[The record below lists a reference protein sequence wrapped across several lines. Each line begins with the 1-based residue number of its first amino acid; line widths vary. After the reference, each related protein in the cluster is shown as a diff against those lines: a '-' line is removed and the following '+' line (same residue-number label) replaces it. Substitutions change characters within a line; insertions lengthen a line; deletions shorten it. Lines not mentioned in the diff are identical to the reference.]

1 MPYSV
6 RTKDG
11 IVIRN
16 IPDDVKPDDPSI
28 RQRVEAARADPNL
41 KYKQMQKVEAVD
53 PTEGM
58 SGYDKFMAGAGKS
71 VADLGLGARQLVGTA
86 SQEEVDEVKQRDAPL
101 MNTGAGIAG
110 NIAGNVGMAVI
121 PGLGM
126 AGAGKT
132 AAMPALQAAGK
143 YALSSPATLGGIATQ
158 GGLGALQSGLQPVAT
173 GESRVG
179 NTALGFAGGAAIP
192 AAGLALKGGKAA
204 LEPAYQS
211 GREAIMGRTLRRVS
225 GGQAD
230 EAVKALRG
238 AQELVPGSLPTAG
251 QASGNAGVA
260 ALERA
265 AFAVEPTVTIP
276 VAQRLS
282 DQNLARVEALRKL
295 AGEGGRK
302 ALMTSIRDE
311 GADEMYG
318 AARRLGV
325 DKEMAKALKPQIDNL
340 MARLP
345 KAGMHSNIVDR
356 AKELAR
362 LNGEALDDMGSVQG
376 LHWIKLAVDD
386 LLSTG
391 KQTGLGKETTRALT
405 QFKSDLLSV
414 VDELS
419 PAYGQARQSFAE
431 MSKLPNQMA
440 VAGEIG
446 KRAIRHLDEQLM
458 PGAFARALSDDT
470 AKTATGFKG
479 STLANTMEPDK
490 MASLNA
496 IKQYLARAEF
506 AKNAGRGVGSDTVQ
520 KMAYTNLMEQS
531 GLSGLP
537 NLLSRP
543 VQLAEY
549 GSRMAYGS
557 ADKEMR
563 RQLAEA
569 LLDPKRTA
577 ELMQAGI
584 PSETA
589 RKLGTALRA
598 GLTPVGRGGTP
609 ALLDAR

>member
-1 MPYSV
+1 MPYSI

-16 IPDDVKPDDPSI
+16 IPDEVSPDDPSI

-41 KYKQMQKVEAVD
+41 KYKQMQKMESVD

-58 SGYDKFMAGAGKS
+58 GGFKTFAAGMGKS
-71 VADLGLGARQLVGTA
+71 VADLGLGARQLVGSA
-86 SQEEVDEVKQRDAPL
+86 SQEEVDEVKNRDAAL
-101 MNTGAGIAG
+101 MNTKTGMGG
-110 NIAGNVGMAVI
+110 NIAGNVMMAVL
-121 PGLGM
+121 PGLGL
-126 AGAGKT
+126 AGAGKA
-132 AAMPALQAAGK
+132 AAMPALAAAGK
-143 YALSSPATLGGIATQ
+143 YALGSPATLGGIATQ
-158 GGLGALQSGLQPVAT
+158 GGLGALQSGIQPVAT
-173 GESRVG
+173 GESRG
-179 NTALGFAGGAAIP
+179 ANTALGFVGGAAIP
-192 AAGLALKGGKAA
+192 AAGMALKTGKAVV
-204 LEPAYQS
+204 EPTYQA
-211 GREAIMGRTLRRVS
+211 GREAIMGRTLRRVA

-230 EAVKALRG
+230 EAAKALRG
-238 AQELVPGSLPTAG
+238 AKELVPGSLPTAG
-251 QASGNAGVA
+251 QASDNAGIA

-265 AFAVEPTVTIP
+265 AFAVEPTVTVP

-302 ALMTSIRDE
+302 SMMTAIRDE

-318 AARRLGV
+318 AARKLGV
-325 DKEMAKALKPQIDNL
+325 DKEMAKAMKPQIDNL
-340 MARLP
+340 MQRMP
-345 KAGMHSNIVDR
+345 SGVMER

-362 LNGEALDDMGSVQG
+362 LNGETLDKAGSVQG
-376 LHWIKLAVDD
+376 LHWMKKAVEDM
-386 LLSTG
+386 LSAG

-405 QFKSDLLSV
+405 QFQNDLLSV

-431 MSKLPNQMA
+431 MSKLPNQMG
-440 VAGEIG
+440 VAGEIA
-446 KRAIRHLDEQLM
+446 KRSVRPLDDQLL
-458 PGAFARALSDDT
+458 PGAYARALSDDT

-490 MASLNA
+490 MAVLEA
-496 IKQYLARAEF
+496 IKKDLARAEF

-549 GSRMAYGS
+549 GSRAVYSS

-589 RKLGTALRA
+589 RKLGAALRA
-598 GLTPVGRGGTP
+598 GLTSVGRGGTP